1 MFTVAAPGVT
11 IYCSTMLGYSEQEA
25 QRKNVLLG
33 SVVHSVQFGEIEL
46 IDQGMIV
53 YSNDGCI
60 DQIIDL
66 DRVAVDKKAL
76 YQRFRSVVD
85 YTGKLILP
93 GFIDAHCHAPQY
105 VFSGTGMDLP
115 LLAWLE
121 KYTFPCEAKFGDV
134 TFARNAYEK
143 AIRRHLKC
151 GTTFAAYFATIHNS
165 GGKVLVDVIKRVGQ
179 RAFVGKVSM
188 DRNSPDF
195 YIEETVQGCQDAE
208 EFARYVLSLT
218 AVGSAFIAAADANTP
233 LTTSALLAQSRVMA
247 ASAPSLARSRS
258 TSFGNLSNAAARN
271 GDGNSNNAN
280 GASGSKRP
288 RSVSMGDDEGFS
300 RLPPRTISLSSPDL
314 AAVDAAPVAGD
325 YSPRGV
331 TFAPDANDSNSSS
344 SSSRI
349 LNGTSA
355 GSSVSGSST
364 HDHST
369 PDGSGVKPSAPVF
382 LGARNRP
389 RAISDMDNYGFEEDE
404 YYESGRFRAPGE
416 SGARQSASS
425 NANGGSR
432 RTAPM
437 SGVKAANSTSSRA
450 PNADDVVTTLLN
462 RPFTPRV
469 MPCVTP
475 RFVPT
480 CTPEMLG
487 SLGQLAARYGLPVQS
502 HLSESVNEIAW
513 VKELHPDCFNYAGVY
528 QKYGLLNEHCI
539 MAHCCHSDAA
549 ERALLARCGTSVV
562 HCANSNFSLD
572 SGVLNVHG
580 CLEEGIKVGL
590 GTDVAGGYSPS
601 MLDAIRQS
609 IIASKVVLFESRG
622 DLDPDKVIV
631 AVSSNDAVNA
641 AAAAVS
647 ATASAKDDAH
657 ASSGTT
663 SRESTHT
670 EGAELTDASPHT
682 PHSAVDNPT
691 TSVPLGEVPG
701 TPAGAVVRKARTL
714 SYKEA
719 FHLATVGGAQA
730 LGMGDVVGNFLP
742 GKKLDCLIIDPAV
755 PQGPFDC
762 FDGEGPLE
770 WFQKFLFQGDDRNI
784 VAVYVDGRQ
793 VI

>member
-1 MFTVAAPGVT
+1 MFTVAAAGVT
-11 IYCSTMLGYSEQEA
+11 IYPSTMLGYSEQEA

-33 SVVHSVQFGEIEL
+33 SIVHSVQFGEIEL

-93 GFIDAHCHAPQY
+93 GFVDAHCHAPQY

-218 AVGSAFIAAADANTP
+218 AVGSAFLAAADANTP
-233 LTTSALLAQSRVMA
+233 LTTSALLAQSRAMA

-258 TSFGNLSNAAARN
+258 TSFGNLSSAAARS
-271 GDGNSNNAN
+271 GQGNTSA
-280 GASGSKRP
+280 GGEASGSKRP

-314 AAVDAAPVAGD
+314 AAVDAAPAAGES
-325 YSPRGV
+325 SPRGV
-331 TFAPDANDSNSSS
+331 TFAPEAHNSDSSS

-349 LNGTSA
+349 LNGASA
-355 GSSVSGSST
+355 GVSASSSAA
-364 HDHST
+364 
-369 PDGSGVKPSAPVF
+369 DGSAVKPSAPVF

-389 RAISDMDNYGFEEDE
+389 RAISDMDNYGFEEDD

-425 NANGGSR
+425 NANGRSR
-432 RTAPM
+432 STAPM
-437 SGVKAANSTSSRA
+437 SGVKAASSSRA
-450 PNADDVVTTLLN
+450 SGADDVVTTLLN

-609 IIASKVVLFESRG
+609 IIASKVVLFAPRG
-622 DLDPDKVIV
+622 HLAPPNVMGG
-631 AVSSNDAVNA
+631 APSTDADNA

-647 ATASAKDDAH
+647 ATASAKDDAP

-784 VAVYVDGRQ
+784 VAVYVDGRR